1 MIAPYSRN
9 IGVSFRLEQY
19 THAWA
24 LGTGVP
30 VSLPPGH
37 YHVTGETETAGVRYF
52 EVNRRYRVDSRKI
65 SASLKPRRATLL
77 SLSGR

>member
-1 MIAPYSRN
+1 MIAPFSRN

-24 LGTGVP
+24 LGTGLP
-30 VSLPPGH
+30 IALPPGD
-37 YHVTGETETAGVRYF
+37 YHVTGESEAAGVRYF
-52 EVNRRYRVDSRKI
+52 EVNRRYRVDSRAV

-77 SLSGR
+77 SLDR